1 MNAKGFSLLELITA
15 LAIAGILFTT
25 SHLSVKG
32 FKSARLKSESTDLV
46 RYIETLSLISAKYN
60 SDIEIV
66 FSENQA
72 IAQVPECLNCPAF
85 SPQILGREIQ
95 FTETKF
101 GNFGRS
107 PNKLILWKSG
117 SISPGH
123 VTLQNLSNNQCT
135 ITISQNGSKTL
146 TCDS

>member
-1 MNAKGFSLLELITA
+1 MNAKGFSLLELITT
-15 LAIAGILFTT
+15 LAIAGILLTT

-32 FKSARLKSESTDLV
+32 LKSARLKSESADLV
-46 RYIETLSLISAKYN
+46 QYIETLSIIAAKYN
-60 SDIEIV
+60 SDIEIL

-72 IAQVPECLNCPAF
+72 IAQVPECINCPTF

-95 FTETKF
+95 FAETKF

-123 VTLQNLSNNQCT
+123 ITLQNLSNDQCT

-146 TCDS
+146 TCDN